1 MRAVLYARSAC
12 TTQGTELES
21 QLEVLRN
28 QAASRGMEIIEEF
41 RDPGYSGLRRHR
53 PGLDR
58 RRELAERSGF
68 DVLLTCRPDR
78 LARDS
83 VLLERILEELAQL
96 GIRTLFLE
104 GTTTDE
110 GLSSGM
116 RAVVAA
122 RAELE
127 RVRLPKEIVALS
139 SRYRLGYPRRSAVRI
154 AEGDSIDQHCD
165 GFPVSR
171 AGGK

>member
-1 MRAVLYARSAC
+1 M
-12 TTQGTELES
+12 
-21 QLEVLRN
+21 
-28 QAASRGMEIIEEF
+28 
-41 RDPGYSGLRRHR
+41 
-53 PGLDR
+53 
-58 RRELAERSGF
+58 RELAERSGF
-68 DVLLTCRPDR
+68 DVLLTYRPDR

-104 GTTTDE
+104 GTTTDQ

-116 RAVVAA
+116 RPVVAA

-127 RVRLPKEIVALS
+127 RVRLPKEIVAES

-154 AEGDSIDQHCD
+154 AEGDSIDPHCD